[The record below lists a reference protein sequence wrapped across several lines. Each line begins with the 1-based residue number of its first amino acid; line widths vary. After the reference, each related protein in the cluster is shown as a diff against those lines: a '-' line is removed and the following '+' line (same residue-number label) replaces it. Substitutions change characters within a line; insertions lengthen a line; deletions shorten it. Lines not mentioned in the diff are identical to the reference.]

1 MKIGVPRESAA
12 GERRVALIPAAL
24 AALKKVGA
32 EVLVESGA
40 GAGSFFDDAAY
51 EKAGARVV
59 RGAEALFGEAD
70 IITKVQRPTER
81 EADLIREGAAV
92 VSFLQSANS
101 LDLVRRLAER
111 RVSAFSMDL
120 IPRISRAQA
129 MDALSSQAGV
139 AGYKAVLV
147 AAQSLPKFFPM
158 LTTAAGTIFASKV
171 LVLGAGV
178 AGLQAIA
185 TARRLGAVVWAYDVR
200 PVVREQVES
209 LGAKFLAFD
218 VGEKDTEDKGGYAKQ
233 LSAEAQARQQQW
245 LADQTKDFDV
255 VITTAL
261 IPGRPAPRL
270 ITRATVERMR
280 PGSVIVDLAAEAGGN
295 CEVTQPGQ
303 TIEHHGVIVHGPLNL
318 ASSGAVHASQ
328 MYARNVTNFVTPLIK
343 DGRLHIDTSDEV
355 IRAALVTHGGQ
366 VLHEPT
372 RAAMGLAPTTSTAGP
387 VAQSTGVT
395 A

>member
-12 GERRVALIPAAL
+12 GERRVALIPDAL
-24 AALKKVGA
+24 GPLRKAGV

-51 EKAGARVV
+51 EKAGARIV
-59 RGAEALFGEAD
+59 GGGDALLGEAD
-70 IITKVQRPTER
+70 LVAKVQRPSER
-81 EADLIREGAAV
+81 EADMLREGAAV
-92 VSFLQSANS
+92 VSFLQPSNN
-101 LDLVRRLAER
+101 LELVRRLAER
-111 RVSAFSMDL
+111 RISALSMDL

-129 MDALSSQAGV
+129 MDALSSQAAV

-147 AAQSLPKFFPM
+147 AAQSLGKFFPM

-185 TARRLGAVVWAYDVR
+185 TARRLGAIVWAYDVR

-218 VGEKDTEDKGGYAKQ
+218 VGQSDTEDQGGYAKQ
-233 LSAEAQARQQQW
+233 LSADAQARQQQW

-303 TIEHHGVIVHGPLNL
+303 TIDHHGVTIHGPLNL
-318 ASSGAVHASQ
+318 ASTGAVHASQ
-328 MYARNVTNFVTPLIK
+328 MYARNVTNFLAPLLK
-343 DGRLHIDTSDEV
+343 DGALNIDTSDEV
-355 IRAALVTHGGQ
+355 IRAALVTHEGQ
-366 VLHEPT
+366 ILHEPT
-372 RAAMGLAPTTSTAGP
+372 RMALGIASPASTTAPQPAGP
-387 VAQSTGVT
+387 TQ
-395 A
+395 